1 VHGAEG
7 EASNPANAHAL
18 VFEFVCVRAS
28 PIESSQCVKLD
39 IWHTAD
45 AMLSAGSFHHCG
57 LMR

>member
-1 VHGAEG
+1 MHGAEG
-7 EASNPANAHAL
+7 ELSNSVKACVV
-18 VFEFVCVRAS
+18 VFEFACVRAS
-28 PIESSQCVKLD
+28 PIDSSQCVKLD